1 MTACAHCQRQ
11 LPEALVRA
19 GHRRIGQSQ
28 GDNPKQQQ
36 HGAAGRLGA
45 EETLKNCRLN
55 SPRHKSNAVNAELAI
70 RTVPSSRMRLKL
82 ARVSCRPKLL
92 LPFPECP
99 LVI

>member
-1 MTACAHCQRQ
+1 MAGHADSQRQ

-28 GDNPKQQQ
+28 RDNRKQQQ
-36 HGAAGRLGA
+36 HRAADRLGA
-45 EETLKNCRLN
+45 KKTLKNGRLI

-70 RTVPSSRMRLKL
+70 RTVSLSRMRLKS
-82 ARVSCRPKLL
+82 ACASCRPKLL

-99 LVI
+99 LVS